1 MVAPANEP
9 PALLGADPTI
19 HGEDSN
25 GQSHD
30 ASGPGSPRP
39 SIRTDAD
46 WVLWQQV
53 LESAKAVCLGSATLQ
68 YGPPTQQDQEA
79 PASDRDAQV
88 LVLDEV
94 NRLVAPDNVSRRR
107 RAPGFEWRSKVE
119 CEGSKALVFFGVLR
133 EHILLFGDLSQP
145 SLGANTESPDLF
157 NDTAMDHGN
166 EPSKNQKRDGNTL
179 NNRLARLQ
187 AQIHHHDASFAPGCD
202 PYNEYFTDAIDYLT
216 TTLVDVLPEP
226 ADDYRMKPILIALV
240 ARLAARLKQMNRH
253 LRLPP
258 PEVQKKPSIAQFCRD
273 LIPLACWDWL
283 GYEIISLQRHVVHL
297 FREAALNLPNSLQI
311 SSPTDLRKTLEMYDC
326 SITKEVMVLFKGYDG
341 EIGTGSHAS
350 LDRLTRHIA
359 AMVYRKCS
367 EASEQPRPPTRVG
380 SRSPVTIEYSMNIE
394 PYSRL
399 KGSIRRE
406 LLSLESM
413 VAVLIPYSM
422 VSGAFT
428 VRLDQLVTMCSI
440 SSKGLDNNF
449 VAYYTHHIRLPSL
462 YKICVNISKPR
473 TKQDCNNISRV
484 NHNSMIVRNGLLK
497 HVDVNQLMQLEWDR
511 RARIRERL
519 VASQTIE
526 DDSSAEDD
534 MSNWSNEKRSKIFEK
549 AQDEYNTWVVDEN
562 SVVVPYK
569 QYAWTF
575 LGIAATLVI
584 GGLAFG
590 FSIGER
596 IEGVDPFNI
605 SVFCW
610 GLAAFMLVLVKAV
623 RVEYWS
629 WHRFLRG
636 EVACRSI
643 TEVVSVTGMNPQV
656 LLVILLRLDDRMFL
670 QTRGPFNAMFRRHT
684 DDPQSGFSINVP
696 IKATTAFEGGLIPVV
711 VQGEQDIGLVLLRG
725 NSWATFNSV
734 KNQQTFENGLHCRD
748 IQHPGSWAPNK
759 LVPCYRLSRGDM
771 KVVRVLDVYGVDS
784 YLY

>member
-9 PALLGADPTI
+9 PALKGADPII
-19 HGEDSN
+19 HN
-25 GQSHD
+25 
-30 ASGPGSPRP
+30 AN
-39 SIRTDAD
+39 

-53 LESAKAVCLGSATLQ
+53 LESAKAVCLGSTTSQ

-79 PASDRDAQV
+79 PASEGDAQV

-94 NRLVAPDNVSRRR
+94 NRLVAPDNVYRR
-107 RAPGFEWRSKVE
+107 RAPGLEWRSKVE

-133 EHILLFGDLSQP
+133 EHILLFVDLCQP
-145 SLGANTESPDLF
+145 SLGANTGSPDLF
-157 NDTAMDHGN
+157 NDTAMDYGD
-166 EPSKNQKRDGNTL
+166 EPSTNQKREGNTSK
-179 NNRLARLQ
+179 NRLARLQ
-187 AQIHHHDASFAPGCD
+187 AQIHHHDASFAPGCE

-258 PEVQKKPSIAQFCRD
+258 PGLQKKPSIAQFCRD
-273 LIPLACWDWL
+273 LIPLPCWDWL
-283 GYEIISLQRHVVHL
+283 G
-297 FREAALNLPNSLQI
+297 
-311 SSPTDLRKTLEMYDC
+311 
-326 SITKEVMVLFKGYDG
+326 
-341 EIGTGSHAS
+341 
-350 LDRLTRHIA
+350 
-359 AMVYRKCS
+359 
-367 EASEQPRPPTRVG
+367 
-380 SRSPVTIEYSMNIE
+380 
-394 PYSRL
+394 
-399 KGSIRRE
+399 
-406 LLSLESM
+406 
-413 VAVLIPYSM
+413 
-422 VSGAFT
+422 
-428 VRLDQLVTMCSI
+428 
-440 SSKGLDNNF
+440 
-449 VAYYTHHIRLPSL
+449 
-462 YKICVNISKPR
+462 
-473 TKQDCNNISRV
+473 
-484 NHNSMIVRNGLLK
+484 
-497 HVDVNQLMQLEWDR
+497 
-511 RARIRERL
+511 ARIRERL
-519 VASQTIE
+519 AVSQTFE
-526 DDSSAEDD
+526 DDSSAVDD
-534 MSNWSNEKRSKIFEK
+534 MSNWSNEKRRKIFET
-549 AQDEYNTWVVDEN
+549 AQDKYNTWVVDEN
-562 SVVVPYK
+562 SIVVPYK
-569 QYAWTF
+569 QYAWSF

-596 IEGVDPFNI
+596 IQGVDPFNI

-670 QTRGPFNAMFRRHT
+670 QTRGPFNTMFRRHT

-696 IKATTAFEGGLIPVV
+696 IKATTAFEGGLIPVI
-711 VQGEQDIGLVLLRG
+711 VQGEQDLGLVLLRA

-734 KNQQTFENGLHCRD
+734 KNRQTFENGLHCRD
-748 IQHPGSWAPNK
+748 IQHSGSWAPDK
-759 LVPCYRLSRGDM
+759 SVPCYRLSRGDM
-771 KVVRVLDVYGVDS
+771 KVVRVLDVYGRDS

>member
-1 MVAPANEP
+1 MAAPANDP
-9 PALLGADPTI
+9 PALKGADPII
-19 HGEDSN
+19 HSEDSN
-25 GQSHD
+25 GQCQD
-30 ASGPGSPRP
+30 AYGPGSPRP

-53 LESAKAVCLGSATLQ
+53 LESAKAVCLGSTTSQ

-79 PASDRDAQV
+79 PASGVVHQGSNGGA
-88 LVLDEV
+88 
-94 NRLVAPDNVSRRR
+94 
-107 RAPGFEWRSKVE
+107 KVE

-133 EHILLFGDLSQP
+133 EHILLFVDLCQL
-145 SLGANTESPDLF
+145 SLGTNTEGPDLF
-157 NDTAMDHGN
+157 NDTAMDRGD
-166 EPSKNQKRDGNTL
+166 EPPTNQKREGNTL
-179 NNRLARLQ
+179 KNRLARLQ
-187 AQIHHHDASFAPGCD
+187 AQIHHHDASFAPGCE

-216 TTLVDVLPEP
+216 TTLIDVLPEP

-253 LRLPP
+253 LHLPA
-258 PEVQKKPSIAQFCRD
+258 PELQKESLIAQFCSD

-283 GYEIISLQRHVVHL
+283 GYEIDSLQRHVVHL

-341 EIGTGSHAS
+341 EIGTGSHAG

-367 EASEQPRPPTRVG
+367 EAAEQPRPLARVG
-380 SRSPVTIEYSMNIE
+380 SRSPVTIECSMNIE
-394 PYSRL
+394 PCSRIQ
-399 KGSIRRE
+399 GSSRRE
-406 LLSLESM
+406 LFSLESI

-449 VAYYTHHIRLPSL
+449 VTYYTHRLRLPSL

-473 TKQDCNNISRV
+473 MRQDCNYISRV
-484 NHNSMIVRNGLLK
+484 NHISMIDRNVLLK
-497 HVDVNQLMQLEWDR
+497 HVDVNQLMQSEWNR

-519 VASQTIE
+519 AVSQTLE
-526 DDSSAEDD
+526 DDSSAVDD
-534 MSNWSNEKRSKIFEK
+534 MSNWSNEKRRKIFEM

-562 SVVVPYK
+562 SIVVPYK
-569 QYAWTF
+569 QYAWSF

-670 QTRGPFNAMFRRHT
+670 QTRGPFNTMFRRHT

-696 IKATTAFEGGLIPVV
+696 IKATTAFEGTHTGDGARRAGP
-711 VQGEQDIGLVLLRG
+711 GIGTPASQHLGNIQLRQEPA
-725 NSWATFNSV
+725 N
-734 KNQQTFENGLHCRD
+734 FENGLHCRD
-748 IQHPGSWAPNK
+748 VLHPGSWAPDK
-759 LVPCYRLSRGDM
+759 SVPCYRLSRGDM
-771 KVVRVLDVYGVDS
+771 KVVRVLDVYGADS

>member
-19 HGEDSN
+19 H
-25 GQSHD
+25 
-30 ASGPGSPRP
+30 
-39 SIRTDAD
+39 DAD

-53 LESAKAVCLGSATLQ
+53 LESAKAVCLGSATSQ

-94 NRLVAPDNVSRRR
+94 NRLVAPENVSRRR

-166 EPSKNQKRDGNTL
+166 EPSKNQKREGNTL

-187 AQIHHHDASFAPGCD
+187 AQIHHLDASFAPECD

-258 PEVQKKPSIAQFCRD
+258 PGLQKKPSIAQFCRD
-273 LIPLACWDWL
+273 LIPLPCWDWL
-283 GYEIISLQRHVVHL
+283 GYEIDSLQRHVVHL

-311 SSPTDLRKTLEMYDC
+311 SSPTDLRKTLEMHDC
-326 SITKEVMVLFKGYDG
+326 SITKEIMVLFKGYDG

-350 LDRLTRHIA
+350 LDRLTRLIA
-359 AMVYRKCS
+359 AMVYQKCS
-367 EASEQPRPPTRVG
+367 QAAEQPRPPT
-380 SRSPVTIEYSMNIE
+380 M
-394 PYSRL
+394 
-399 KGSIRRE
+399 
-406 LLSLESM
+406 
-413 VAVLIPYSM
+413 
-422 VSGAFT
+422 
-428 VRLDQLVTMCSI
+428 
-440 SSKGLDNNF
+440 
-449 VAYYTHHIRLPSL
+449 
-462 YKICVNISKPR
+462 
-473 TKQDCNNISRV
+473 
-484 NHNSMIVRNGLLK
+484 
-497 HVDVNQLMQLEWDR
+497 LMQLESNR

-519 VASQTIE
+519 AVSQTFE
-526 DDSSAEDD
+526 DDSSAVDD
-534 MSNWSNEKRSKIFEK
+534 MSNWSNEKRRKIFET
-549 AQDEYNTWVVDEN
+549 AQDKYNTWVVDEN
-562 SVVVPYK
+562 SIVVPYK
-569 QYAWTF
+569 QYAWSF

-596 IEGVDPFNI
+596 IQGVDPFNI

-623 RVEYWS
+623 RVEYWF

-656 LLVILLRLDDRMFL
+656 LLVILLRLDD
-670 QTRGPFNAMFRRHT
+670 H
-684 DDPQSGFSINVP
+684 DPQSGYSINVP

-748 IQHPGSWAPNK
+748 IQHPGSWAPDK